1 MAATQTQLKR
11 HRDET
16 SESVDEE
23 TSKRQKYNHLLSILE
38 EEDDDKDKPMQE
50 NLSAIFTSLQQELCS
65 PSASHS
71 SSFEPPPP
79 CNTAEQ
85 PGPVVGPVG
94 PRTSLELNPGFLPRG
109 NLVEEDEVSV
119 MRRLL
124 EASDDD
130 LGIPSGG
137 DVVDGGALNG
147 INAGGSQDNDGFWE
161 VEDEIANYYGLLFT
175 TFMA

>member
-1 MAATQTQLKR
+1 MAAAQTQLKR
-11 HRDET
+11 RREET
-16 SESVDEE
+16 TESVDEE

-50 NLSAIFTSLQQELCS
+50 NLSAIFTSLQQELYSC
-65 PSASHS
+65 
-71 SSFEPPPP
+71 EPPPP

-85 PGPVVGPVG
+85 PGPVVGPVA
-94 PRTSLELNPGFLPRG
+94 PKTSS
-109 NLVEEDEVSV
+109 EEGDEVSV

-130 LGIPSGG
+130 LGIPRSGA
-137 DVVDGGALNG
+137 VVDGGALNG
-147 INAGGSQDNDGFWE
+147 INAGGSQANDGFWE